1 MVMDHTLR
9 HFYKKSYAEK
19 LEALELSGL
28 LDSKQCDQLRNQTL
42 DLPHE
47 MGTHMIE
54 NFITNYSLPMGLGFH
69 FLIDGQAYTVP
80 MAIEEPSVIAAAS
93 FGAKIIGQ
101 SGGFQTGDHSRLMIG
116 QVVVENVPHMTEAI
130 RAIEAARD
138 ELVEQANAAYPSI
151 VKRGGGAR
159 KVEVRTVQADADH
172 THEVAEFLVV
182 YLYVDTCEAMGANMI
197 NTMLEGIAPMIQELT
212 QGNLLMSIL
221 SNYAT
226 EALVH
231 VTCAIDPKYLKTKG
245 WSGQKVRD
253 RIVSAWQFASA
264 DPYRAVTHNK
274 GVMNGI
280 DAVTIATGNDW
291 RATSA
296 AIHAYATRSGQY
308 QPLTQWHVA
317 DSGELIGQITI
328 PLALA
333 TVGGSIGFHPTAQL
347 AHQILGHPNA
357 QVLAHIVAAV
367 GLAQNFAALRA
378 LVTEGIQEGHMSLQ
392 ARSLAISA
400 GATGD
405 HIQYVADQL
414 TQAPKMNLDTAK
426 HILKNLN
433 Q

>member
-1 MVMDHTLR
+1 MDRALR
-9 HFYKKSYAEK
+9 HFYKKSYEEK
-19 LEALELSGL
+19 LEALESSGL
-28 LDSKQCDQLRNQTL
+28 LNSEQCDQLRKQTM
-42 DLPHE
+42 DLPRE
-47 MGTHMIE
+47 MGSHMIE

-69 FLIDGQAYTVP
+69 FLIDDQEYTVP

-101 SGGFQTGDHSRLMIG
+101 SGGFQTGDDTRLMIG
-116 QVVVENVPHMTEAI
+116 QVAVENVPNMSEAVQ
-130 RAIEAARD
+130 AVKKAADKIVR
-138 ELVEQANAAYPSI
+138 LANDAYPSI

-159 KVEVRTVQADADH
+159 RIEVRTVQANADH

-182 YLYVDTCEAMGANMI
+182 YLYVDTCEAMGANMM

-231 VTCAIDPKYLKTKG
+231 VTCTIDPKYLKTKG

-296 AIHAYATRSGQY
+296 AIHAYAAHSGQY
-308 QPLTQWHVA
+308 QPLTRWHVA
-317 DSGELIGQITI
+317 DSGKLIGQITI

-347 AHQILGHPNA
+347 AHQILGQPNA
-357 QVLAHIVAAV
+357 QELAHIVAAV

-414 TQAPKMNLDTAK
+414 AQAPKMNLDTAK
-426 HILKNLN
+426 QILSDLK

>member
-1 MVMDHTLR
+1 MDRALR
-9 HFYKKSYAEK
+9 HFYKKSYEEK

-101 SGGFQTGDHSRLMIG
+101 SGGFQTRDHSRLMIG
-116 QVVVENVPHMTEAI
+116 QVAVENVPHMTEAI

-172 THEVAEFLVV
+172 THDEAEFLVV

-226 EALVH
+226 EALVR
-231 VTCAIDPKYLKTKG
+231 VTCAIDPKYLKTNG

-333 TVGGSIGFHPTAQL
+333 TVGGSISFHPTAQL

-405 HIQYVADQL
+405 QIQYVADQL

-433 Q
+433 

>member
-1 MVMDHTLR
+1 MDHTLR

-28 LDSKQCDQLRNQTL
+28 LDPKQCDQLRNQTL

-116 QVVVENVPHMTEAI
+116 QVAIENVPHMTEAI
-130 RAIEAARD
+130 RAIEATKD
-138 ELVEQANAAYPSI
+138 ELVEQANASYPSI

-172 THEVAEFLVV
+172 THDGAEFLVV

-231 VTCAIDPKYLKTKG
+231 VTCAIDPRYLKTNG
-245 WSGQKVRD
+245 WSGQKIRN

-317 DSGELIGQITI
+317 DSGELIGKITI

-347 AHQILGHPNA
+347 AHQILGYPTA

-405 HIQYVADQL
+405 QIQYVADQL

>member
-1 MVMDHTLR
+1 MDRALR
-9 HFYKKSYAEK
+9 HFYKKSYEEK
-19 LEALELSGL
+19 LEALESSGL
-28 LDSKQCDQLRNQTL
+28 LNSEQCDQLRKQTM
-42 DLPHE
+42 DLPRE
-47 MGTHMIE
+47 IGSHMIE

-69 FLIDGQAYTVP
+69 FLIDDQKYTVP

-101 SGGFQTGDHSRLMIG
+101 SGGFKTGDDTRLMIG
-116 QVVVENVPHMTEAI
+116 QVAVENVPNMSEAI
-130 RAIEAARD
+130 QAVEKAADKIVR
-138 ELVEQANAAYPSI
+138 LANDAYPSI

-159 KVEVRTVQADADH
+159 RIEIRTVQADADR
-172 THEVAEFLVV
+172 THDGAEFLVV
-182 YLYVDTCEAMGANMI
+182 YLYVDTCEAMGANMM

-212 QGNLLMSIL
+212 RGNLLMSIL

-291 RATSA
+291 RAAST
-296 AIHAYATRSGQY
+296 AIHAYAAHSGQY

-317 DSGELIGQITI
+317 DSDELIGQITI

-333 TVGGSIGFHPTAQL
+333 TVGGSIGFHPTTQL
-347 AHQILGHPNA
+347 AHQILGQPNA
-357 QVLAHIVAAV
+357 QELAHIVAAV

-414 TQAPKMNLDTAK
+414 AQAPKMNLDIAK
-426 HILKNLN
+426 QILSDLK
-433 Q
+433 

>member
-1 MVMDHTLR
+1 MDHTLR

-101 SGGFQTGDHSRLMIG
+101 SGGFQTGNHSRLMIG
-116 QVVVENVPHMTEAI
+116 QVAVENVPHMTEAI

-172 THEVAEFLVV
+172 AHDGAEFLVV

-414 TQAPKMNLDTAK
+414 AQAPKMNLDTAK
-426 HILKNLN
+426 QILSDLK

>member
-1 MVMDHTLR
+1 MDHTLR